1 MALKKMVYLY
11 LSNYAE
17 QNPDL
22 SIMAVNTL
30 VQDCKNQDPMV
41 RGLALRSLTGL
52 RVANITEYIT
62 APVQAALVDQ
72 SGYVR
77 KTGVVGILKMH
88 HVSPE
93 LVADGDFV
101 DKLYDMIGD
110 RDANVSMNCLVVL
123 SELLREDGGIAINQP
138 IVHHILGRIR
148 QYNEWGQGIVLS
160 IASKYRPDSAEEA
173 LKILNIMETCLK
185 MANANVVIAACK
197 CFINIAKILPPN
209 IKAQVYARL
218 KTPLLML
225 MSQPSSEVAFIV
237 LQHLKLIVRLC
248 PAVFMPEVKQFFLRH
263 NEPSAVKFA
272 KLDILPQLANTSNFA
287 VLIGELCHYVNAVDE
302 ELNRRTIKAIAK
314 VGLAVSEC
322 VDQVIGRL
330 LEFFEMEASFVRS
343 ETVTALKDLMRKYP
357 ARCAGVM
364 PAIHTTLRKIDEP
377 VGKSAMVWMIG
388 EFGEMMP
395 EGPYVLEGI
404 IDNWEE
410 ERSTEVRLALMT
422 ATMKLFFKRS
432 PEMVAMLGRLFQTI
446 LTDDETVSPDVHDRA
461 LLFYRALQ
469 RDIDLARQ
477 IVRASEGVADDGS
490 QLADNLATVG
500 FVEDRD
506 EVLHNQLLSEFDTL
520 AVVYEQ
526 PSSQFVSEEYQL
538 GVVTDT
544 GDEEQDAAILQP
556 QAGADASAP
565 MLAPTPAAAPVDGGM
580 DSMLDLMGGDL
591 LGGGAPAPAA
601 PVQPAAGI
609 GGDLLDDLFGGG
621 GVAAAPAVQLVPCQL
636 NGQVF
641 EAQWGQLATSSSSP
655 ANALSGPH
663 VLQNVVAAL
672 AGGGVQCL
680 AQGDQ
685 GATLKLFLYAQ
696 EASGAM
702 HLMQMLVNKVR
713 RLPLSLLF
721 LPSPASSSP
730 SLSRL
735 TPLPSH
741 PFFALPR
748 SRHSRPDCRTRWRLR
763 APMAPAQ
770 PRSRSTLVHC
780 CEGGSGVRNSNT

>member
-11 LSNYAE
+11 LCNYAE

-52 RVANITEYIT
+52 RVSNITEYIT

-93 LVADGDFV
+93 LVADGEFV

-110 RDANVSMNCLVVL
+110 RDPAVSMNCLVVL
-123 SELLREDGGIAINQP
+123 TELLREDGGIAINQP

-160 IASKYRPDSAEEA
+160 IASKYRPETADEA

-185 MANANVVIAACK
+185 IANANVVIAACK
-197 CFINIAKILPPN
+197 CFLNIAKILPPN
-209 IKAQVYARL
+209 IKAQVHARL

-225 MSQPSSEVAFIV
+225 MSQPSSEVAFVV
-237 LQHLKLIVRLC
+237 LQHLKIIVRIC
-248 PAVFMPEVKQFFLRH
+248 PTVFMPEVKQFFLRH
-263 NEPSAVKFA
+263 NEPTAVKFA
-272 KLDILPQLANTSNFA
+272 KLDILPQLANRENFA

-322 VDQVIGRL
+322 VDQVIGHL
-330 LEFFEMEASFVRS
+330 LEFFEMDASFVRS

-357 ARCAGVM
+357 ARCAEVM
-364 PAIHTTLRKIDEP
+364 PAIQASLRRIDEP

-388 EFGEMMP
+388 EFGQVMP
-395 EGPYVLEGI
+395 DGPYILEGM

-410 ERSTEVRLALMT
+410 ETSAEVRLALMT
-422 ATMKLFFKRS
+422 ASMKLFFKRA
-432 PEMVAMLGRLFQTI
+432 PEMSAMLGRLFQTT

-469 RDIDLARQ
+469 RDVELAKQ

-490 QLADNLATVG
+490 QLADNLASLG

-506 EVLHNQLLSEFDTL
+506 DVLHQALLNEFDTL

-526 PSSQFVSEEYQL
+526 PSSQFTAEEYQMN
-538 GVVTDT
+538 VVTDT
-544 GDEEQDAAILQP
+544 GDDDEEEMLQQQP
-556 QAGADASAP
+556 DASAP
-565 MLAPTPAAAPVDGGM
+565 MLAAPAAADSAM

-591 LGGGAPAPAA
+591 LGGSPAPAAVPAQPAAAPAPA
-601 PVQPAAGI
+601 GL
-609 GGDLLDDLFGGG
+609 GGDLLDDLFGS
-621 GVAAAPAVQLVPCQL
+621 GVATPPPAAPAASPSLQLVPCQID
-636 NGQVF
+636 GATF
-641 EAQWGQLATSSSSP
+641 EGQWGQLGTSASAP
-655 ANALSGPH
+655 ACALSGGH
-663 VLQNVVAAL
+663 VLSNLVGLL
-672 AGGGVQCL
+672 ANGGVLLL

-685 GATLKLFLYAQ
+685 GAAIKLFLYAK

-702 HLMQMLVNKVR
+702 HLIQMLVNKVR
-713 RLPLSLLF
+713 ALCARLCSASCCYTGLPVCSLVSRAMCSHPPPPPPRSLCLF
-721 LPSPASSSP
+721 
-730 SLSRL
+730 SLSNRL
-735 TPLPSH
+735 LCHTQL
-741 PFFALPR
+741 R
-748 SRHSRPDCRTRWRLR
+748 SR
-763 APMAPAQ
+763 AQ
-770 PRSRSTLVHC
+770 AAAAQRSRST
-780 CEGGSGVRNSNT
+780 

>member
-11 LSNYAE
+11 LCNYAE

-88 HVSPE
+88 HVSPD

-138 IVHHILGRIR
+138 IVHHILGRIT

-160 IASKYRPDSAEEA
+160 IASKYRPDTAEEA

-185 MANANVVIAACK
+185 MANANVVVAACK

-248 PAVFMPEVKQFFLRH
+248 PTVFMPEVKQFFLRH

-330 LEFFEMEASFVRS
+330 LEFFEMEAAFVRS

-357 ARCAGVM
+357 ARCAEVM

-410 ERSTEVRLALMT
+410 ETSTEVRLALMT

-506 EVLHNQLLSEFDTL
+506 EVLHNQLLSEFDSL

-544 GDEEQDAAILQP
+544 GDEDEVGAMLQP
-556 QAGADASAP
+556 GADASDP
-565 MLAPTPAAAPVDGGM
+565 MLAPTPAAAPADSGM
-580 DSMLDLMGGDL
+580 DSMLDLMGVDL

-601 PVQPAAGI
+601 PVQPQQQPAAAPGGV

-621 GVAAAPAVQLVPCQL
+621 GSVAAAPAVRAVQLVPCQL

-655 ANALSGPH
+655 ANALSGAH
-663 VLQNVVAAL
+663 VLANVVGAL

-702 HLMQMLVNKVR
+702 HLIQMLVNKVR
-713 RLPLSLLF
+713 SSVRGRVVLSTCPPLSH
-721 LPSPASSSP
+721 PS
-730 SLSRL
+730 
-735 TPLPSH
+735 
-741 PFFALPR
+741 FACPR
-748 SRHSRPDCRTRWRLR
+748 SCPSRPGYRTRSRLR
-763 APMAPAQ
+763 APMAPAR
-770 PRSRSTLVHC
+770 PRSHSTLAHC
-780 CEGGSGVRNSNT
+780 CEGASGV